1 MKRSREKRLN
11 VSCLMQAD
19 VFLEQRS
26 LHDMERN
33 AMVAVL

>member
-1 MKRSREKRLN
+1 MSLT
-11 VSCLMQAD
+11 VLSQAD

-26 LHDMERN
+26 LQDLQRN